1 MSKALEEVLQ
11 YANDDAASIHKHWII
26 FIKMAKTIII
36 FSIIVALLFA
46 NFSNIISNFGNFINE
61 LVPSL
66 PFMISDNLT
75 LLEIMIILLFSLVQ
89 FFKTYIIY
97 KTVGL
102 TVNNIQIKGKSGL
115 VDIGNINSSL
125 EQIGY
130 IKTHIPLFGR
140 LFKYGSVEINLHGT
154 VFTMIDMTMVEEF
167 QEAVI
172 LLQEAQKEGRV
183 LRSDVRHD
191 ATIAKQTIAQVQA
204 VGLLSKTISQALPS
218 PTQNKTIEAS
228 HQALLD

>member
-1 MSKALEEVLQ
+1 MSKVLKEVMQ
-11 YANDDAASIHKHWII
+11 YANDDTASIHKHWII

-36 FSIIVALLFA
+36 FSLIVVLSFTNL
-46 NFSNIISNFGNFINE
+46 NNMISNMGDFINE

-89 FFKTYIIY
+89 FLKTYIIY

-140 LFKYGSVEINLHGT
+140 LFNYGSVEINLHGT

-191 ATIAKQTIAQVQA
+191 ATITNQTMAQVQA

-228 HQALLD
+228 NQALLD